1 VNDFVKYAVYFLL
14 GGTIVSVSTYLGSQ
28 GKSFL
33 AAFASTFPAITGATF
48 ILIYLNGG
56 NDAIVSYAKH
66 LLWFV
71 PPWMVYVVSMIAG
84 IPRFGF
90 WPSMIGSVV
99 LYLGCV
105 GLVKMVLR

>member
-1 VNDFVKYAVYFLL
+1 MSELGKHILYFVL

-48 ILIYLNGG
+48 VLIYLNEG
-56 NDAIVSYAKH
+56 NDAIVSYAKN

-71 PPWMVYVVSMIAG
+71 PPWTIYVVSMIAG
-84 IPRFGF
+84 VPRFGF
-90 WPSMIGSVV
+90 WPSMIGSLV

>member
-1 VNDFVKYAVYFLL
+1 VNDLGKYLIYFLL

-48 ILIYLNGG
+48 VLMYMNAG
-56 NDAIVSYAKH
+56 NEAVVHYAKN

-71 PPWMVYVVSMIAG
+71 PPWIVYVLAMIAAV
-84 IPRFGF
+84 PRFGF
-90 WPSMIGSVV
+90 WQAMAGSLV
-99 LYLGCV
+99 LYMGCV
-105 GLVKMVLR
+105 GAVRLWLR